1 MPLCTIFSP
10 LFSCSLI
17 AFGIFLKPPLLRK
30 IPHLPAGFYAVKDI
44 LVFSELRRSLFVI
57 NDLSINRPLKVIGKF
72 SINGFGIFIAV

>member
-44 LVFSELRRSLFVI
+44 LVFFRIKAKPVCH
-57 NDLSINRPLKVIGKF
+57 
-72 SINGFGIFIAV
+72 